1 MVAVRE
7 KYANVTQVIYPS
19 VVLFLINQSVSHPAR
34 YVVMAIQGDIVPAPK
49 SQSFKQRSQSRL
61 CNRPFEPLPL
71 YFIIQNL
78 FREHYSAGST
88 RIYAPADKN
97 STRVCER
104 GMFDK

>member
-34 YVVMAIQGDIVPAPK
+34 YMVMAIQGDLL
-49 SQSFKQRSQSRL
+49 FKERSQSRC

-71 YFIIQNL
+71 YFIIQSPL
-78 FREHYSAGST
+78 REHYSASNT
-88 RIYAPADKN
+88 RIYAQADEF
-97 STRVCER
+97 C
-104 GMFDK
+104 